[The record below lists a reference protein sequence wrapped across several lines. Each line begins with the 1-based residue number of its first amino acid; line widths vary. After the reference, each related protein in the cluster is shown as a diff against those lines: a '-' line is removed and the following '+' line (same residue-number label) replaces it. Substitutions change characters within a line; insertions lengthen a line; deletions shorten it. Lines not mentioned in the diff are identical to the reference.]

1 MKNSHVGQWFGS
13 DLQCRR
19 VLDRGGFDDNT
30 IRCALAA
37 HGEYGAHMCWPG
49 SWPQGLGHTVLATRS
64 WPGTWPGTWPGSWP
78 GSWAGWVCGCPSTPF
93 RTQPP
98 PSIHL
103 PQSWPTRLG
112 PTTRVRRCNR
122 IHAMHQHRS
131 ARLLLRN
138 RALVASTRAHAN
150 MHLLSG
156 QEPGAQPR
164 CSQTRSRLAAPTPT
178 DLMAI
183 SKRRRA

>member
-49 SWPQGLGHTVLATRS
+49 SWPHGLGHRVLASILGRLGLRVPINAVQNSASALNSPATILANS
-64 WPGTWPGTWPGSWP
+64 IGSDH
-78 GSWAGWVCGCPSTPF
+78 SCSAL
-93 RTQPP
+93 QPDP
-98 PSIHL
+98 RNAPTSVREVAA
-103 PQSWPTRLG
+103 PQSRPCGADQRL
-112 PTTRVRRCNR
+112 T
-122 IHAMHQHRS
+122 Q
-131 ARLLLRN
+131 
-138 RALVASTRAHAN
+138 N

-156 QEPGAQPR
+156 QEPGAQLG

>member
-13 DLQCRR
+13 GLQCRR

-37 HGEYGAHMCWPG
+37 HGEYGAYMCWPVSWAG
-49 SWPQGLGHTVLATRS
+49 S
-64 WPGTWPGTWPGSWP
+64 WPGSWP

-131 ARLLLRN
+131 ERLLLRN
-138 RALVASTRAHAN
+138 RALVGLT
-150 MHLLSG
+150 SG
-156 QEPGAQPR
+156 SRKTCICCPDRNQGRSQGARKPDR
-164 CSQTRSRLAAPTPT
+164 
-178 DLMAI
+178 DW
-183 SKRRRA
+183 RRRHPLT